1 MAYIGRD
8 PLYGLFEKQVFASN
22 GVNTSF
28 ELDYYVGAASSLLVV
43 QNGSIKNPGVD
54 YSVTNGG
61 KTLQFVTAPSA
72 NFYVVYLGKQ
82 YLVPS
87 FGKRFVVRDLNDN
100 ITITQAE
107 LPDILSLN
115 PIAAARTV
123 FIPLAADV
131 AGYQV
136 IVRNRS
142 TTQNIIVNAGTNI
155 ATVLPNTQIT
165 IVSDSLSWFTI

>member
-8 PLYGLFEKQVFASN
+8 PLYGLFEKQVFTPN
-22 GVNTSF
+22 GVDTSF
-28 ELDYYVGAASSLLVV
+28 DLDYLVGSASSLLVV
-43 QNGSIKNPGVD
+43 QNGSIRNPEVD
-54 YSVTNGG
+54 YIITNGG
-61 KTLQFVTAPSA
+61 RTIQFSSAPTV

-82 YLVPS
+82 YLVPTY
-87 FGKRFVVRDLNDN
+87 GKRFIVRDLNDN
-100 ITITQAE
+100 LTVTQAE

-115 PIAAARTV
+115 PIAAARTL

-136 IVRNRS
+136 VIRNRS
-142 TTQNIIVNAGTNI
+142 STQNIIVNAGTNI
-155 ATVLPNTQIT
+155 VTVLPNTQAT